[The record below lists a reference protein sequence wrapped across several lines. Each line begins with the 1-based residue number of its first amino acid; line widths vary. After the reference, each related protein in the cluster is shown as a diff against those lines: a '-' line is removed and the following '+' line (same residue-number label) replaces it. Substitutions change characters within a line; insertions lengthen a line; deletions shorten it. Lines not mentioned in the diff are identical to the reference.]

1 VRLFRSKRDAPAAD
15 EAQPRRL
22 QGKRDAPAADEA
34 QPRRRR
40 RAPRADGPR
49 TIIPMDV
56 PDEARP
62 SWLPAD
68 TPEANPFALKL
79 DAARERLRREIP
91 PVSDDL

>member
-1 VRLFRSKRDAPAAD
+1 MRLFRSKRDAPAAD
-15 EAQPRRL
+15 EAT
-22 QGKRDAPAADEA
+22 

-49 TIIPMDV
+49 TIIPVDV
-56 PDEARP
+56 ADEARP

-68 TPEANPFALKL
+68 APEPNPFALQL

-91 PVSDDL
+91 PVADDN